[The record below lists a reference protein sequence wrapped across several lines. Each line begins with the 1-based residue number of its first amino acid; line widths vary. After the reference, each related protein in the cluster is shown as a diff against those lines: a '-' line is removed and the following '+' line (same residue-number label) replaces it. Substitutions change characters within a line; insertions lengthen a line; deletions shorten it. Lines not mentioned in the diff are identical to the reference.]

1 MPITIFSQTPKERRT
16 IDSDHGSGRDSE
28 LKPGRDSE
36 KREKLRSHL
45 KTRDLIAESVAGLEA
60 RPARSILTV
69 LGTVL
74 GITALVATLGVSRT
88 AGNQIVSRF
97 DALAATEVV
106 IEPASAGGATRTS
119 SIPWDAEARLLRLN
133 GVVAAGTLSVVNIR
147 GALSRTSAVQ
157 DVTAITEYNIPVR
170 AASPGLFPAVKTKL
184 RTGRVFDTGNDMR
197 ADRVAVIGPGV
208 AERLGLNR
216 VDQQPAVFVGDRL
229 YVVIGIIDDV
239 LRQADLLDSIIIPN
253 GTAKLE
259 YDLQAPQLVAVDTST
274 GASSLIARQGPVTLD
289 PNDPS
294 RLRSSSA
301 GGATKVKDEVSN
313 DLSGLFLI
321 LGGVSLLVGA
331 IGIANVTLVSVMER
345 IGEIGLRRALGA
357 GRRHIIAQFLT
368 ESTVLGLLG
377 GAVGAALGVLVT
389 VGISAAKQWTPVMDG
404 RLPFAAPALG
414 AVVGLVAG
422 LYPALRAASLQPVEA
437 LRAGT

>member
-1 MPITIFSQTPKERRT
+1 MTITVFEQKPRQQPSIP
-16 IDSDHGSGRDSE
+16 DPVSG
-28 LKPGRDSE
+28 

-45 KTRDLIAESVAGLEA
+45 KFRDLMAESVAGLEA

-106 IEPASAGGATRTS
+106 IEPASAAGGGAARTS
-119 SIPWDAEARLLRLN
+119 SLPWDAEARLTRLN
-133 GVVAAGTLSVVNIR
+133 GVVAAGTLSVVNVR
-147 GALSRTSAVQ
+147 GALARTSAVQ
-157 DVTAITEYNIPVR
+157 DATEITEFDIPIR
-170 AASPGLFPAVKTKL
+170 AASPGLFAAVKTKL
-184 RTGRVFDTGNDMR
+184 RTGRVFDTGNDTR
-197 ADRVAVIGPGV
+197 ADRVAVVGPGV
-208 AERLGLNR
+208 AARLGLNR

-253 GTAKLE
+253 GTARFE
-259 YDLQAPQLVAVDTST
+259 YDLAAPQLVAIDTST
-274 GASSLIARQGPVTLD
+274 GAAPLIAKQAPITLD
-289 PNDPS
+289 PNDPT
-294 RLRSSSA
+294 RLRTSSA

-368 ESTVLGLLG
+368 ESTVLGLMG

-389 VGISAAKQWTPVMDG
+389 VGISAVKQWTPVMDG
-404 RLPFAAPALG
+404 RLPIAAPALG

-422 LYPALRAASLQPVEA
+422 LYPAMRAASLQPVEA

>member
-1 MPITIFSQTPKERRT
+1 MTVTVFQQKPRERPT
-16 IDSDHGSGRDSE
+16 IDEPADGA
-28 LKPGRDSE
+28 

-45 KTRDLIAESVAGLEA
+45 KFRDLMAESVAGLEA

-88 AGNQIVSRF
+88 AGNQIVARF

-106 IEPASAGGATRTS
+106 IEPASAAGGGGARTS
-119 SIPWDAEARLLRLN
+119 SLPWDAEARLTRLN
-133 GVVAAGTLSVVNIR
+133 GVVAAGTLSVVNVR

-157 DVTAITEYNIPVR
+157 DATAITEFDIPVR

-184 RTGRVFDTGNDMR
+184 RTGRVFDIGNDTR

-253 GTAKLE
+253 GTARFE
-259 YDLQAPQLVAVDTST
+259 YDLQAPQLVAIDTST
-274 GASSLIARQGPVTLD
+274 GASQLIAKQAPITLD
-289 PNDPS
+289 PNDPT
-294 RLRSSSA
+294 RLRSSST

-389 VGISAAKQWTPVMDG
+389 VGISAVKQWTPVMDG
-404 RLPFAAPALG
+404 RLPIAAPALG

-422 LYPALRAASLQPVEA
+422 LYPAMRAASLQPVEA

>member
-1 MPITIFSQTPKERRT
+1 MPVTIFSQTPKERRT
-16 IDSDHGSGRDSE
+16 IDNELNPDHGS
-28 LKPGRDSE
+28 K

-106 IEPASAGGATRTS
+106 IEPAAAAGGATRTS

>member
-16 IDSDHGSGRDSE
+16 IDSEYVGDGDGDRNSG
-28 LKPGRDSE
+28 

-45 KTRDLIAESVAGLEA
+45 RTRDLIAESVAGLEA

-106 IEPASAGGATRTS
+106 IEPASAAGGATRTS

-184 RTGRVFDTGNDMR
+184 RTGRVFDAGNDMR

-259 YDLQAPQLVAVDTST
+259 YDLQAPQLVAVDTAT

>member
-1 MPITIFSQTPKERRT
+1 
-16 IDSDHGSGRDSE
+16 
-28 LKPGRDSE
+28 
-36 KREKLRSHL
+36 
-45 KTRDLIAESVAGLEA
+45 
-60 RPARSILTV
+60 
-69 LGTVL
+69 
-74 GITALVATLGVSRT
+74 
-88 AGNQIVSRF
+88 
-97 DALAATEVV
+97 VV
-106 IEPASAGGATRTS
+106 IEPASAAGGGSARTS
-119 SIPWDAEARLLRLN
+119 SLPWDTEARLTRLN
-133 GVVAAGTLSVVNIR
+133 GVVAAGTLSVVNTR
-147 GALSRTSAVQ
+147 NALSRTSAVQ
-157 DVTAITEYNIPVR
+157 DATAITEFDIPVR
-170 AASPGLFPAVKTKL
+170 AASPGLFAAVKTKL
-184 RTGRVFDTGNDMR
+184 RTGRVFDAGNDMR
-197 ADRVAVIGPGV
+197 ADRVAVVGPGV

-253 GTAKLE
+253 GTARLE
-259 YDLQAPQLVAVDTST
+259 YDLAAPQLVAIDTST
-274 GASSLIARQGPVTLD
+274 GASQLIAKQAPITLD
-289 PNDPS
+289 PNDPT

-389 VGISAAKQWTPVMDG
+389 VGISAVKQWTPVMDG
-404 RLPFAAPALG
+404 RLPIAAPALG

-422 LYPALRAASLQPVEA
+422 LYPAMRAASLQPVEA